1 MQENKKNYIASYIKE
16 YVSENGWS
24 ILNCSFKLS
33 DLQEIVNEDGWCK
46 VKVAKRKEESEKGAT
61 HYSYEDD
68 YQKDTFVPKANAKKP
83 KDDSDDLPF

>member
-1 MQENKKNYIASYIKE
+1 MADTKNYIASYIKE

-33 DLQEIVNEDGWCK
+33 DLQAIVNEDGWCK
-46 VKVAKRKEESEKGAT
+46 VKIGKRKEESEKGAT

-68 YQKDTFVPKANAKKP
+68 FVPQPNNLSTAKP
-83 KDDSDDLPF
+83 KDDSGDLPF